1 MACDSCLTLATS
13 LPDAVTDMSRL
24 PTPSNAELELLKCLW
39 RSGACSAR
47 ELHNGVSATLAW
59 SYSSTRK
66 TLERMVDKGL
76 VAEVAEHGLNVY
88 RARASK
94 VATLAALSADFARR
108 VLEIDGA
115 LPVQAFAD
123 SRLLSDAELTQLEAL
138 LRDPDQDLQP

>member
-1 MACDSCLTLATS
+1 
-13 LPDAVTDMSRL
+13 MSRP

-39 RSGACSAR
+39 RLEACSAR
-47 ELHNGVSATLAW
+47 ELHNGVAASLDW

-76 VAEVAEHGLNVY
+76 ASETTEHGLNVY
-88 RARASK
+88 RAGVGK

-123 SRLLSDAELTQLEAL
+123 SRLLSEQELTQLEAL
-138 LRDPDQDLQP
+138 LKAPDAEDAP

>member
-1 MACDSCLTLATS
+1 
-13 LPDAVTDMSRL
+13 MSRP

-39 RSGACSAR
+39 RLEACSAR
-47 ELHNGVSATLAW
+47 ELHNGVAASLDW

-76 VAEVAEHGLNVY
+76 ASETTEHGLNVY
-88 RARASK
+88 RAAVGK

-123 SRLLSDAELTQLEAL
+123 SRLLSEQELTQLEAL
-138 LRDPDQDLQP
+138 LKAPDAEDAP